1 MFNKT
6 IDRCVYSG
14 NSGVF
19 TIFNHISPLK
29 RPRAP
34 IKLTYKVR
42 TFNYHHSKIG
52 GLVLE

>member
-1 MFNKT
+1 MIIKS
-6 IDRCVYSG
+6 IDSGLYSA
-14 NSGVF
+14 NTRVFGVF
-19 TIFNHISPLK
+19 RYISPLK

-52 GLVLE
+52 GLC